1 MIDYNIQGMNKHIVE
16 ANVKLQDENKWLKH
30 DKEML
35 ITRIERAINHIEKLL
50 KEEFVIVDEDS
61 VDYGKKCQRA
71 YFSDNELEEVAE
83 ILKGRYVE
91 KEKK

>member
-16 ANVKLQDENKWLKH
+16 ANVKLQDENRWLKE
-30 DKEML
+30 D
-35 ITRIERAINHIEKLL
+35 IERLKARIQRAIDYIN
-50 KEEFVIVDEDS
+50 EEFV
-61 VDYGKKCQRA
+61 
-71 YFSDNELEEVAE
+71 FSDGTLGEADIKLVY